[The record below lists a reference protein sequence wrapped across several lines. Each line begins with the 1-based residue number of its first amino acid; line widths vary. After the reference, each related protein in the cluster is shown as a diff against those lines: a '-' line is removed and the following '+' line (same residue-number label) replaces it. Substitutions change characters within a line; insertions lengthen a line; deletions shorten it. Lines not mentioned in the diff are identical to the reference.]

1 MELNKEERRK
11 DKNNKKK
18 ERERK
23 VRKCLDHYN
32 FHDTMV
38 WKARVLKLQALQ
50 SS

>member
-23 VRKCLDHYN
+23 VKKCLDHYIIVS
-32 FHDTMV
+32 HLMEEV
-38 WKARVLKLQALQ
+38 
-50 SS
+50 